1 MNVLLDT
8 CAVIWAVSD
17 PDALPEVVREALTA
31 RESVVGVSVITC
43 AELACLQDRKRIA
56 INEHWKTWFNR
67 CLEVN
72 SWRVFD
78 INLRVIQEAYSLPD
92 SFHSDPVDRVL
103 VATARLHDLTLVTAD
118 VRIRNY
124 PHVLSLW

>member
-1 MNVLLDT
+1 M
-8 CAVIWAVSD
+8 IWAVSD

-31 RESVVGVSVITC
+31 RDTGVGVSVISC

-67 CLEVN
+67 CIEIN
-72 SWRVFD
+72 RWRVWD

-92 SFHSDPVDRVL
+92 SFHPDPADRVL

-118 VRIRNY
+118 ARIRNY